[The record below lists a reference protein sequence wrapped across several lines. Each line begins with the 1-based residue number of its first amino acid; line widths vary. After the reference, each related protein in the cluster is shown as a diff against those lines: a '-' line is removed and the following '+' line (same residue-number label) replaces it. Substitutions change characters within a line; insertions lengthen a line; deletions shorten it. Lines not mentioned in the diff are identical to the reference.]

1 MIFYEIIWISTLG
14 QNRSESWSKI
24 GLLESQPFAMP
35 QPYMAPRIPP
45 RKMMENPRTRRS
57 CLQMFQNHIIL
68 VFSVSTCF
76 KNLISYYWSD

>member
-1 MIFYEIIWISTLG
+1 MIYEIIWINTLG

-45 RKMMENPRTRRS
+45 RKMMENPRTIRS
-57 CLQMFQNHIIL
+57 CLEIIQNHILL
-68 VFSVSTCF
+68 VFSVKTCLKILEF
-76 KNLISYYWSD
+76 YYWSD